1 MSNPIDTNGFTHFL
15 NFKSLGQSKLYQ
27 IFEPNGFDVANFLV
41 KQNEGRYARDIT
53 YGAESQNLKFF
64 SDTIAELTENEQVT
78 NPLGQT
84 SFYLNSGYDW
94 IMETINRF
102 GFEGSIEYILKKD
115 GLDFNIGIFDLA
127 NVNLDGKTFVE
138 CNIIQN
144 NQISDYKKHESTKLN
159 LYGTKNIKNENITAA
174 TPIRFLNKSVII
186 ERLSEFK
193 TANVFNEEFEA
204 NSDSGP
210 VDKTHYYYYNN
221 CNQIVLK
228 DISDTTTYTNQK
240 VQVNDV
246 DIPAAANNFSILT
259 AQFIY
264 TSLKLSFSNVRWRQD
279 VYVNDLGDGYTVNQF
294 RVSWG
299 YSAEN
304 PIGQTILFDIGLNE
318 NQIQDITIPA
328 FDVDIPRLEIGMK
341 VFVYFWSKVRE
352 STTTTVSGLEY
363 KIFART
369 FIFDY
374 NIKIQAFENNIPN
387 IISGVRYIDAMKQCS
402 KNINNLPV
410 IAKDYDVNGDFYE
423 QIIYNRN
430 GISNRI
436 TKPFHVDFKTIF
448 DFTQEVN
455 QDYEIFQDKIK
466 VDSFENFY
474 PNIEIGVFKE
484 VPSKDAKLSF
494 NERFKING
502 FKFGYKDFEQN
513 RLSQNTYQDIHT
525 ESEWII
531 QNFKVENTK
540 EINLELIR
548 STYTTKALI
557 DLEIKTPLTA
567 DETDDKI
574 IIVDVIP
581 LSQEQAFYQLT
592 IKLLM
597 NYVNGFLEILNR
609 DSQTDKE
616 NVSINWNVLGL
627 EIGQNFEIVSGQ
639 NAGIYTVNSIN
650 YDGTVLKLQ
659 PVNNFNLATG
669 DYFINFKY
677 FYQNVLY
684 QTRSREEFSIVSGA
698 SKNENY
704 QNLKYSIRRN
714 MKYWG
719 SYLKT
724 ACFWIQDKLILN
736 SYFKNNPDLTTQFI
750 GENFSINEK
759 ENIDLSK
766 LSDKILTT
774 RIYELEVHATF
785 TNVLDY
791 LEKYKQTRGFIRV
804 LAIDGKIFKE
814 YVKDLDY
821 TWKKESL
828 KLILEEKDE
837 LEFLKIDFLNGILK
851 VNDAQ
856 YEISGNGNWYKI
868 TRDYFQIY
876 DINDTPISV
885 PYRFDKVKYNG
896 IIYSTLNQ
904 LLIALQN

>member
-1 MSNPIDTNGFTHFL
+1 MSNPIYTNGFTHFL
-15 NFKSLGQSKLYQ
+15 NLKSLGQSKLYQ

-64 SDTIAELTENEQVT
+64 SDTIGQLTENEQVI
-78 NPLGQT
+78 NPLGQR
-84 SFYLNSGYDW
+84 SFYLNSGYEW
-94 IMETINRF
+94 ITETINRF
-102 GFEGSIEYILKKD
+102 GFEGTIEYILKKD
-115 GLDFNIGIFDLA
+115 ALDFNIGVFDLA
-127 NVNLDGKTFVE
+127 NANLDGKTFIE

-204 NSDSGP
+204 NAEEFRDA
-210 VDKTHYYYYNN
+210 THFYYYNN
-221 CNQIVLK
+221 CNKIVLK
-228 DISDTTTYTNQK
+228 DISDTITYTNQK
-240 VQVNDV
+240 IQVNENDNKAV
-246 DIPAAANNFSILT
+246 GNNFQILS

-264 TSLKLSFSNVRWRQD
+264 TKLKLSFSDVRWRQD
-279 VYVNDLGDGYTVNQF
+279 VYVNDFGDGYTVNQF
-294 RVSWG
+294 RISWG

-304 PIGQTILFDIGLNE
+304 PIGEKILLDIGLSE

-328 FDVDIPRLEIGMK
+328 FNVVIPRLEIGMK

-352 STTTTVSGLEY
+352 STTFTVSGLEY

-387 IISGVRYIDAMKQCS
+387 IISGVRYIDAMNQCS
-402 KNINNLPV
+402 KNINALPI
-410 IAKDYDVNGDFYE
+410 IAKDYDLGGDFYE

-448 DFTQEVN
+448 DFSQEVN

-484 VPSKDAKLSF
+484 IPSKDAKLSF

-525 ESEWII
+525 ESEWIV
-531 QNFKVENTK
+531 QNYKVENIK

-581 LSQEQAFYQLT
+581 LSQKDAFYQLT

-616 NVSINWNVLGL
+616 NVSINWNTLGL
-627 EIGQNFEIVSGQ
+627 QIGQNFQITAGQ
-639 NAGIYTVNSIN
+639 NAGNYLVNSIN

-659 PVNNFNLATG
+659 LLNSANLATG

-677 FYQNVLY
+677 FYQNVFFE
-684 QTRSREEFSIVSGA
+684 TRGSQDFSLIDGV

-704 QNLKYSIRRN
+704 QNLKYTIRRN

-736 SYFKNNPDLTTQFI
+736 SYFKNNPDLTTKFT
-750 GENFSINEK
+750 GETFAINEK
-759 ENIDLSK
+759 ENIELSK

-774 RIYELEVHATF
+774 RIYDLEVYANF
-785 TNVLDY
+785 TDVLNY

-804 LAIDGKIFKE
+804 LAIDGKIVKGF
-814 YVKDLDY
+814 VKDLDY
-821 TWKKESL
+821 TWKTESL
-828 KLILEEKDE
+828 KLTLEEKDE

-856 YEISGNGNWYKI
+856 YEISGNGNWYEI
-868 TRDYFQIY
+868 TREYFQIY
-876 DINDTPISV
+876 DINHIPISN

-896 IIYSTLNQ
+896 IIHSTLNQ